1 MNKNKYNNNKG
12 YQNYGPVNQGQAQ
25 AQPAQDQWDG
35 APPQQQG
42 YAGGADYAVDA
53 QGNPILAGDMSHP
66 AVAAF
71 VKRVYIWFS
80 VALATAT
87 GAAFGGVQLTEPLI
101 NAAIT
106 GDTVA
111 AGTLS
116 SITWGAWGVTVI
128 AFIAMAVIRNN
139 KGALKTGVFF
149 TLAAACGLQI
159 APTLAFAGVAGL
171 GMTVVYAFGL
181 TTVLFGGLSVY
192 VLSTNAD
199 FSKLGK
205 VLLPAM
211 TILFFLFIAMAFI
224 PFPSVAT
231 TLIVAVALVVFL
243 GFVLYDT
250 SKITREYYHRDDAL
264 LAAAMLFYDF
274 FAIFRFI
281 LYLLMGSSRD

>member
-1 MNKNKYNNNKG
+1 MNNNKYNNKG
-12 YQNYGPVNQGQAQ
+12 YQSYGPVNQGQAP
-25 AQPAQDQWDG
+25 AQPAQEQWGG
-35 APPQQQG
+35 APQQG

-53 QGNPILAGDMSHP
+53 QGNPILAAGDLSQP

-87 GAAFGGVQLTEPLI
+87 GAAFGGVKLTEPLVT
-101 NAAIT
+101 AAIR
-106 GDTVA
+106 GDVSA

-116 SITWGAWGVTVI
+116 SITWGAWGVTLI
-128 AFIAMAVIRNN
+128 AFIAMVFIRNN

-171 GMTVVYAFGL
+171 GMTIVYAFGL

-205 VLLPAM
+205 ILIPAV

-224 PFPSVAT
+224 PFPSTGVT
-231 TLIVAVALVVFL
+231 IIVAIALLVFL

-250 SKITREYYHRDDAL
+250 SQVTRRYYHSDDAL
-264 LAAAMLFYDF
+264 LAAAMLFYNF

-281 LYLLMGSSRD
+281 LYLLIGSSRD